1 MNLILL
7 GAPGAGKGTQAE
19 MLLERLHIPSI
30 STGNM
35 LREAMKNG
43 TDLGKQVKSCMDS
56 GALVP
61 DQLVLGIVAER
72 TQQPDCANGFILDGV
87 PRTLAQ
93 AEALDKMG
101 VRIDHVVSIELS
113 DEEVESRMTGR
124 RVCTG
129 CGASYHIVANPTKV
143 EGVCDLCG
151 GQVTTRKDDAPE
163 TVRNRNQIDLLLRII
178 VKIDD
183 NPENLPVNMRIEHL
197 RIPEVFHH
205 SIDAAVRVPQHRC
218 ENRFFNCGIV
228 RLRPVGKHPGR
239 TRRRRSLVIT
249 HASAPDNPDLELGDN
264 IRMKLGFH
272 FEAAERPDRRLNLDP
287 AVLDGAALRGQLIGD
302 HTGRDR
308 TEQLIVVGRLHRD
321 RNLDSGK
328 LLRQRLRLG
337 KLFLTTGRDQRLAR
351 LDQSQRPRSGL
362 CSQPLRNQIV
372 PGISRS
378 DMHLVASQAELFDI
392 IEENQTDIR
401 HR

>member
-19 MLLERLHIPSI
+19 MLLERLSIPSI

-151 GQVTTRKDDAPE
+151 SPVTTRKDDAPE
-163 TVRNRNQIDLLLRII
+163 TVRNRLAVYHQST
-178 VKIDD
+178 
-183 NPENLPVNMRIEHL
+183 
-197 RIPEVFHH
+197 EVLKDYYK
-205 SIDAAVRVPQHRC
+205 S
-218 ENRFFNCGIV
+218 
-228 RLRPVGKHPGR
+228 
-239 TRRRRSLVIT
+239 T
-249 HASAPDNPDLELGDN
+249 
-264 IRMKLGFH
+264 
-272 FEAAERPDRRLNLDP
+272 
-287 AVLDGAALRGQLIGD
+287 
-302 HTGRDR
+302 
-308 TEQLIVVGRLHRD
+308 
-321 RNLDSGK
+321 GK
-328 LLRQRLRLG
+328 LRVIDG
-337 KLFLTTGRDQRLAR
+337 
-351 LDQSQRPRSGL
+351 
-362 CSQPLRNQIV
+362 SQPIEDVFQDILRAIGV
-372 PGISRS
+372 
-378 DMHLVASQAELFDI
+378 EK
-392 IEENQTDIR
+392 
-401 HR
+401 